1 MATQKSLFNNYK
13 QCDICKGPLPEKYQ
27 GNTCPYCTEAKLFHQ
42 VKDYIRNNDVNEYQ
56 VAEHFHIPLY
66 QVKVWIRE
74 GRIEY
79 KTSPNDNSINGLHCQ
94 RCGAP
99 VNFGALCPKC
109 LKQVNGGKGYHVK
122 KRTDDDDEK
131 MRFLDH

>member
-13 QCDICKGPLPEKYQ
+13 QCDICKRPLP
-27 GNTCPYCTEAKLFHQ
+27 AKLFHQ

-56 VAEHFHIPLY
+56 VAAHFHIPLHR
-66 QVKVWIRE
+66 VKVWIRE

-79 KTSPNDNSINGLHCQ
+79 KTSPNDNTINGLHCQ

-109 LKQVNGGKGYHVK
+109 LKQVNSGKGYHVK
-122 KRTDDDDEK
+122 KRNDDDDEK

>member
-27 GNTCPYCTEAKLFHQ
+27 GNTCPYCTEAKLFH
-42 VKDYIRNNDVNEYQ
+42 
-56 VAEHFHIPLY
+56 

-122 KRTDDDDEK
+122 KRTDNDDEK
-131 MRFLDH
+131 MRFFDH